1 MADQPGKKSQRS
13 WRGTRRNSLSFEAEN
28 IIKEIWAHGDENDHD
43 EDEDDEHD
51 IKKFSSNSI

>member
-51 IKKFSSNSI
+51 IKIQL